1 MSAQKPT
8 ARGALGALGAFVGM
22 SVVAG
27 LLVTAAVTPA
37 IAVTGMA
44 ANNGIGAFDGLP
56 EYLQIG
62 ALPQVSTIYANQG
75 GQPVPIATFYS
86 QNRVEVGWD
95 DISQVVKDAAV
106 STEDPRFYQHGG
118 IDIEGTARAIVLTGL
133 LHRSTSGGS
142 SITQQYVKNVKVQQ
156 CEKLNVVVPA
166 PAFKG
171 TGTPTEDEQKKLDE
185 EQKKQQAAQDQK
197 YTDCYNEATDPTIS
211 RKLQEMKQAIGLE
224 KKYSKNDILKG
235 YLNIAGFGG
244 SVYGIES
251 AARYYFGA
259 TAKTLTLPQA
269 ATLVAIL
276 NNPANLRID
285 QDKATNPGNNA
296 ENGFKR
302 TLDRRDYVLRSMLK
316 AHKITQKQYDDA
328 VKTKIEPKITP
339 QPNGCE
345 TAAQYNAAYY
355 CDWVQHLVSEDTGL
369 AKTADER
376 DALLRAGGLKIYT
389 PLNLDVQAVAQ
400 QSLSSIVPSSK
411 PGVTL
416 GGTNLS
422 VEVGTGRVISMV
434 QNTKYTATATDDPN
448 YSGINYNTDFNE
460 GGSIGFQTGSTYKL
474 FTLLEWL
481 KEGHS
486 INDYVTAP
494 SASTTFPASR
504 WHTTCPD
511 TSWAGPWTVG
521 NDGPGEGGTMS
532 VARATAESVNT
543 AFAVMGTKLDL
554 CGIRQSAINLGIHPA
569 SDKVWTTDAA
579 GNPVQ
584 VANPLLGS
592 PATILG
598 TNNLSPLNL
607 VTAYAGVA
615 NGGKWC
621 TPVGID
627 KIVGPDGKNLP
638 VTPAKCT
645 QGIDPNVA
653 AGAIKALQGVV
664 SSGTGTIANPHDGVP
679 IFGKTGT
686 TDHAAQNWFVSST
699 TKVATVSWVGQ
710 TVGNSV
716 NFGNLTLGG
725 HGGRDAK
732 LYVARPV
739 IAALNKIYGG
749 DQFPQPTGS
758 VLQAKQVTVPDL
770 TGKSPSDA
778 QSTLQNLGFTY
789 QDGGPVDS
797 AQPAGTVASTNPPAG
812 SSAGIGAVITV
823 YTSKGNQKAVPDVTG
838 KSGQDAQNA
847 LKAAGFNVAWAPG
860 SDPNGTV
867 VSTDPAANTPATA
880 GSTVTITTSK
890 KSGGGPGNGGN
901 G

>member
-1 MSAQKPT
+1 
-8 ARGALGALGAFVGM
+8 M

-44 ANNGIGAFDGLP
+44 ASDGIGAFDGLP
-56 EYLQIG
+56 EYLEIE
-62 ALPQVSTIYANQG
+62 ALPQVSTVYANQG
-75 GQPVPIATFYS
+75 GQPVPIATFYQ

-95 DISQVVKDAAV
+95 DIAQVMKDATIA
-106 STEDPRFYQHGG
+106 TEDPRFYQHGG
-118 IDIEGTARAIVLTGL
+118 IDLEGTTRAIVLTGL
-133 LHRSTSGGS
+133 LHKSTSGGS

-156 CEKLNVVVPA
+156 CEKLNINVTA
-166 PAFKG
+166 
-171 TGTPTEDEQKKLDE
+171 PTEAEQKKR
-185 EQKKQQAAQDQK
+185 QAAQDKK
-197 YTDCYNEATDPTIS
+197 YENCYNEATDPTIS
-211 RKLQEMKQAIGLE
+211 RKVEEMKQAIGLE

-244 SVYGIES
+244 SVYGVES

-269 ATLVAIL
+269 ATLVAIV

-285 QDKATNPGNNA
+285 QDKATNPANNPD
-296 ENGFKR
+296 NGFKR
-302 TLDRRDYVLRSMLK
+302 TLERRDYVLRSMLK
-316 AHKITQKQYDDA
+316 AHKITQQQYDDA

-389 PLNLDVQAVAQ
+389 PLNLDIQGVAQ

-434 QNTKYTATATDDPN
+434 QNTNYTAGASTDPN
-448 YSGINYNTDFNE
+448 YSGINYNTDFDQ
-460 GGSIGFQTGSTYKL
+460 GGSGGFQTGSTYKL

-486 INDYVTAP
+486 INDSITAP
-494 SASTTFPASR
+494 NGPVAIPASR

-511 TSWAGPWTVG
+511 TAPVATWPSVG
-521 NDGPGEGGTMS
+521 NDGPGEGGTRS
-532 VARATAESVNT
+532 VAANTAASVNT
-543 AFAVMGTKLDL
+543 AFAEMGTKLDL
-554 CGIRQSAINLGIHPA
+554 CGIRQTAVDLGIHTA
-569 SDKVWTTDAA
+569 SPTVWSSDL
-579 GNPVQ
+579 NKEVP
-584 VANPLLGS
+584 NPLQGS

-598 TNNLSPLNL
+598 TNELSPLTL

-627 KIVGPDGKNLP
+627 KIVGPDGKDLP

-645 QGIDPNVA
+645 QGVDPNVA
-653 AGAIKALQGVV
+653 AGAIKALHGVV
-664 SSGTGTIANPHDGVP
+664 RGGGTGSIANPGDGVP
-679 IFGKTGT
+679 LFGKTGT

-716 NFGNLTLGG
+716 NFGNLSLGG

-749 DQFPQPTGS
+749 DQFPSATGS
-758 VLQAKQVTVPDL
+758 VLQAKQVTVPDV
-770 TGKSPSDA
+770 TGKSPADA
-778 QSTLQNLGFTY
+778 QSTLEGLGFTY
-789 QDGGPVDS
+789 QDGGQVDS
-797 AQPAGTVASTNPPAG
+797 ALPAGTVASTNPPAG
-812 SSAGIGAVITV
+812 SSAGIGAVVTV
-823 YTSKGNQKAVPDVTG
+823 SISKGNLVAVPDVTG
-838 KSGQDAQNA
+838 KKASDAVQA
-847 LKAAGFNVAWAPG
+847 LTGAGFTVQYSG
-860 SDPNGTV
+860 DPNATV
-867 VSTDPAANTPATA
+867 TSTDPPANTPAPT
-880 GSTVTITTSK
+880 GSQVQLK
-890 KSGGGPGNGGN
+890 VQGNNKGGG
-901 G
+901 

>member
-44 ANNGIGAFDGLP
+44 ASDGIGAFDGLP
-56 EYLQIG
+56 EYLEIG

-75 GQPVPIATFYS
+75 GQPVPIATFYQ

-95 DISQVVKDAAV
+95 DIAQVMKDATIA
-106 STEDPRFYQHGG
+106 TEDPRFYQHGG
-118 IDIEGTARAIVLTGL
+118 IDLEGTTRAIVLTGL
-133 LHRSTSGGS
+133 LHKSTSGGS

-156 CEKLNVVVPA
+156 CEALNKIVS
-166 PAFKG
+166 G
-171 TGTPTEDEQKKLDE
+171 PTEAEQKKR
-185 EQKKQQAAQDQK
+185 QAAQDKK
-197 YTDCYNEATDPTIS
+197 YEDCYNAATDPTIS
-211 RKLQEMKQAIGLE
+211 RKVEEMKQAIGLE

-244 SVYGIES
+244 SVYGVES

-269 ATLVAIL
+269 ATLVAIV

-302 TLDRRDYVLRSMLK
+302 TLERRDYVLRSMLK

-355 CDWVQHLVSEDTGL
+355 CSWVRDLISEDTGL
-369 AKTADER
+369 GKTAAAR

-389 PLNLDVQAVAQ
+389 PLNLDIQNVAQ
-400 QSLSSIVPSSK
+400 QSLSSYVPGSR
-411 PGVTL
+411 PGVAI
-416 GGTNLS
+416 GGSNLS

-434 QNTKYTATATDDPN
+434 QNTTYTAVDNGDPN
-448 YSGINYNTDFNE
+448 STSINYNTDFNE
-460 GGSIGFQTGSTYKL
+460 GGSGGFQTGSTYKL

-486 INDYVTAP
+486 INDRITAP
-494 SASTTFPASR
+494 SARTTFAANK
-504 WHTTCPD
+504 WHTTCSD
-511 TSWAGPWTVG
+511 TSPVASWTVE

-532 VARATAESVNT
+532 VSSATAESVNT
-543 AFAVMGTKLDL
+543 AFAIMGTKLDL
-554 CGIRQSAINLGIHPA
+554 CGIRQSAVNMGIHPA

-579 GNPVQ
+579 GNEVQ
-584 VANPLLGS
+584 VPNPLLGN
-592 PATILG
+592 PAAILG
-598 TNNLSPLNL
+598 TNNLSPLTL

-627 KIVGPDGKNLP
+627 KIVGADGKDLP
-638 VTPAKCT
+638 VTPTKCT
-645 QGIDPNVA
+645 QGVDPNVA

-679 IFGKTGT
+679 ILGKTGT
-686 TDHAAQNWFVSST
+686 TDSAAQNWFVSST
-699 TKVATVSWVGQ
+699 TKTATVSWVGQ
-710 TVGNSV
+710 TKQTNGNWV
-716 NFGNLTLGG
+716 NFGNFSLNGDN
-725 HGGRDAK
+725 GRNAK
-732 LYVARPV
+732 LHVAKPV
-739 IAALNKIYGG
+739 IAALNKLYGG
-749 DQFPQPTGS
+749 DPFPQATGS

-770 TGKSPSDA
+770 TGKSPAEA
-778 QSTLQNLGFTY
+778 QSTLEGLGFAY

-797 AQPAGTVASTNPPAG
+797 ALPAGVVASTNPPAG
-812 SSAGIGAVITV
+812 SSVGIGAVVTV
-823 YTSKGNQKAVPDVTG
+823 STSNGNLVAVPDVSGKKASDAVATLTG
-838 KSGQDAQNA
+838 
-847 LKAAGFNVAWAPG
+847 AGFAVQYNG
-860 SDPNGTV
+860 DPNAPVTA
-867 VSTDPAANTPATA
+867 TDPPANTAAPK
-880 GSTVTITTSK
+880 GSQVQLK
-890 KSGGGPGNGGN
+890 VQGNPNKGGG
-901 G
+901 

>member
-8 ARGALGALGAFVGM
+8 ARGALGALGAFIGM

-44 ANNGIGAFDGLP
+44 ASDGIGAFDGLP
-56 EYLQIG
+56 EYLEIG

-75 GQPVPIATFYS
+75 GQQVPIATFYS

-95 DISQVVKDAAV
+95 DIAQVMKDATV

-118 IDIEGTARAIVLTGL
+118 IDLEGTTRAIVLTGL

-142 SITQQYVKNVKVQQ
+142 SITQQYVKNVKVQK
-156 CEKLNVVVPA
+156 CEKLNIVVSA
-166 PAFKG
+166 P
-171 TGTPTEDEQKKLDE
+171 TPE
-185 EQKKQQAAQDQK
+185 EQKKRQAAQDKK
-197 YTDCYNEATDPTIS
+197 YQACYDKATETTIS
-211 RKLQEMKQAIGLE
+211 RKVEEMKQAIGLE
-224 KKYSKNDILKG
+224 KKYSKDEILKG

-244 SVYGIES
+244 TVYGVES
-251 AARYYFGA
+251 AARYYFGV
-259 TAKTLTLPQA
+259 TAKTLSLPQA

-285 QDKATNPGNNA
+285 QDKATNPSNNA
-296 ENGFKR
+296 DNGFKR
-302 TLDRRDYVLRSMLK
+302 TLERRNYVLKRML
-316 AHKITQKQYDDA
+316 ANHKITSKEYADA
-328 VKTKIEPKITP
+328 IKTPIQPKITP

-355 CDWVQHLVSEDTGL
+355 CDWVQHLVAEDTGL
-369 AKTADER
+369 GKTADDRE
-376 DALLRAGGLKIYT
+376 ALLRAGGLKIYT

-400 QSLSSIVPSSK
+400 QSLSSIVPSSR
-411 PGVTL
+411 PGVAL

-434 QNTKYTATATDDPN
+434 QNTNYTATASSDPN
-448 YSGINYNTDFNE
+448 YSGINYNTDFDQ
-460 GGSIGFQTGSTYKL
+460 GGSGGFQTGSTYKL

-486 INDYVTAP
+486 INDYITAP
-494 SASTTFPASR
+494 TATTTFPISR
-504 WHTTCPD
+504 WHSSCPD
-511 TSWAGPWTVG
+511 NAPPATWQVG
-521 NDGPGEGGTMS
+521 NDSAGEGGTMS
-532 VARATAESVNT
+532 VATATAESVNT
-543 AFAVMGTKLDL
+543 AFATMGTKLDL
-554 CGIRQSAINLGIHPA
+554 CGIRQTALDLGIHTA
-569 SDKVWTTDAA
+569 SPTVWSDALQKEV
-579 GNPVQ
+579 P
-584 VANPLLGS
+584 NPLLGS

-598 TNNLSPLNL
+598 TNELSPLTL

-627 KIVGPDGKNLP
+627 KIVGPDGKELP
-638 VTPAKCT
+638 VTPSTCT
-645 QGIDPNVA
+645 QGVDPNIA
-653 AGAIKALQGVV
+653 AGAIKALQGVITG
-664 SSGTGTIANPHDGVP
+664 GTGTIANPRDGVP

-749 DQFPQPTGS
+749 DPFPQPKGG

-770 TGKSPSDA
+770 TGKSPAEA
-778 QSTLQNLGFTY
+778 QSTLENLGFTY
-789 QDGGPVDS
+789 QDGGQQDS
-797 AQPAGTVASTNPPAG
+797 ALPAGTVSGTNPPAG
-812 SSAGIGAVITV
+812 SSAGIGAVVTV
-823 YTSKGNQKAVPDVTG
+823 YTSKGNLVAIPDVRG
-838 KSGQDAQNA
+838 KKASDAAQA
-847 LKAAGFNVAWAPG
+847 LKDAGFTVQYD
-860 SDPNGTV
+860 DPNAIVTATNPPAGTP
-867 VSTDPAANTPATA
+867 SQPNTRVQL
-880 GSTVTITTSK
+880 SVQ
-890 KSGGGPGNGGN
+890 GNGG
-901 G
+901 GGGG

>member
-8 ARGALGALGAFVGM
+8 ARGALSALGAFIGM

-56 EYLQIG
+56 EFLDIG
-62 ALPQVSTIYANQG
+62 TLPQVSTIYAKQG
-75 GQPVPIATFYS
+75 GQDVPIATFYS
-86 QNRVEVGWD
+86 QNRVEVGSD
-95 DISQVVKDAAV
+95 DIAQVMKDATI
-106 STEDPRFYQHGG
+106 STEDPRFYEHGG
-118 IDIEGTARAIVLTGL
+118 IDVEGTARAIIMTGL
-133 LHRSTSGGS
+133 LHKSTSGGS

-156 CEKLNVVVPA
+156 CEKLNL
-166 PAFKG
+166 KI
-171 TGTPTEDEQKKLDE
+171 TGGDEKTLKKR
-185 EQKKQQAAQDQK
+185 QAAQDKK
-197 YTDCYNEATDPTIS
+197 YMDCYNDATDPTIS
-211 RKLQEMKQAIGLE
+211 RKVEEMKQAIGLE
-224 KKYSKNDILKG
+224 KKYSKNEILNG

-244 SVYGIES
+244 SVYGVES

-296 ENGFKR
+296 DNGFKR
-302 TLDRRDYVLRSMLK
+302 TLDRRNYVFRSMLK
-316 AHKITQKQYDDA
+316 NHKITQQQYDEA

-355 CDWVQHLVSEDTGL
+355 CDWVQHLVADDAGL
-369 AKTADER
+369 GKTEAER

-389 PLNLDVQAVAQ
+389 PLNLDIQATAQ

-411 PGVTL
+411 AGVSL

-434 QNTKYTATATDDPN
+434 QNTNYTAGASDDPN
-448 YSGINYNTDFNE
+448 YSGINYNTDFQD
-460 GGSIGFQTGSTYKL
+460 GGSGGFQTGSTYKL

-486 INDYVTAP
+486 INDMISAP
-494 SASTTFPASR
+494 AGPVSIPASK
-504 WHTTCPD
+504 WHSTCPSD
-511 TSWAGPWTVG
+511 APAATWPSVG
-521 NDGPGEGGTMS
+521 NDSAGEGGNMS
-532 VARATAESVNT
+532 VATATAQSVNT

-554 CGIRQSAINLGIHPA
+554 CGIRQMAVNLGIHTA
-569 SDKVWTTDAA
+569 SPTVWSDDLQKDV
-579 GNPVQ
+579 P
-584 VANPLLGS
+584 NPLLGS

-598 TNNLSPLNL
+598 TNELSPLTL
-607 VTAYAGVA
+607 ATAYAGVA

-627 KIVGPDGKNLP
+627 KIVSSDGKELP
-638 VTPAKCT
+638 VTPSTCT
-645 QGIDPNVA
+645 QGVDANVA

-664 SSGTGTIANPHDGVP
+664 SGGTGSIANPRDGVP

-699 TKVATVSWVGQ
+699 TKVANVSWVGQ

-716 NFGNLTLGG
+716 NFGNLSLGG

-732 LYVARPV
+732 LYVAKPV

-749 DQFPQPTGS
+749 DPFPQATGT
-758 VLQAKQVTVPDL
+758 VLQAKQIAVPDL
-770 TGKSPSDA
+770 TGKSPADA
-778 QSTLQNLGFTY
+778 QTTLEALGLQY
-789 QDGGPVDS
+789 EDGGPVDS
-797 AQPAGTVASTNPPAG
+797 AQPAGTVASTNPAAG
-812 SSAGIGAVITV
+812 SNVGIGGSVTV
-823 YTSKGNQKAVPDVTG
+823 YTSKGNLAAIPDVTG
-838 KSGQDAQNA
+838 KTVAEATVA
-847 LKAAGFNVAWAPG
+847 LTAAGFSVQQSGNN
-860 SDPNGTV
+860 DPTATV
-867 VSTDPAANTPATA
+867 TATDPPAGTPAQPGTKVKL
-880 GSTVTITTSK
+880 TVD
-890 KSGGGPGNGGN
+890 SGGGGKNTSSPNPGNG
-901 G
+901 

>member
-8 ARGALGALGAFVGM
+8 ARGALGELGAFVGM

-86 QNRVEVGWD
+86 QNRVEVGWN
-95 DISQVVKDAAV
+95 DISQTMKDATI

-133 LHRSTSGGS
+133 LHKSTSGGS

-156 CEKLNVVVPA
+156 CETYNIIVPA
-166 PAFKG
+166 PTFKG
-171 TGTPTEDEQKKLDE
+171 TGTPSDAEQKKLDE
-185 EQKKQQAAQDQK
+185 EQKKQQAAQDKK
-197 YTDCYNEATDPTIS
+197 YTDCYNDATDPTIS

-244 SVYGIES
+244 SVYGVES

-259 TAKTLTLPQA
+259 TAKTLTVPQA

-316 AHKITQKQYDDA
+316 AHKITQKQYDES

-369 AKTADER
+369 AKTADQR
-376 DALLRAGGLKIYT
+376 NALLRAGGLKIYT
-389 PLNLDVQAVAQ
+389 PLNLDVQGVAQ
-400 QSLSSIVPSSK
+400 QSLSSIVPASK
-411 PGVTL
+411 PGVAL

-434 QNTKYTATATDDPN
+434 QNTNYTATASNDPN

-460 GGSIGFQTGSTYKL
+460 GGSGGFQTGSTYKL

-486 INDYVTAP
+486 INDMVTAP
-494 SASTTFPASR
+494 SARTTFPANK
-504 WHTTCPD
+504 WHTTCSD
-511 TSWAGPWTVG
+511 TSPAASWTVE
-521 NDGPGEGGTMS
+521 NDGAGEGGTMS
-532 VARATAESVNT
+532 VSRATANSVNT

-554 CGIRQSAINLGIHPA
+554 CGIRQSAVNMGIHPA
-569 SDKVWTTDAA
+569 SDKVWTQDAA
-579 GNPVQ
+579 GNEVQ
-584 VANPLLGS
+584 VANPLLGN
-592 PATILG
+592 PAAILG
-598 TNNLSPLNL
+598 TNDLSPLTL
-607 VTAYAGVA
+607 VSAYAGVA

-627 KIVGPDGKNLP
+627 KILGPDGKELP
-638 VTPAKCT
+638 VTPTKCT
-645 QGIDPNVA
+645 QGADPNVA

-664 SSGTGTIANPHDGVP
+664 SGGTGSIANPRDGVP

-686 TDHAAQNWFVSST
+686 TDSAAQNWFVSST
-699 TKVATVSWVGQ
+699 SKTATVSWVGQ
-710 TVGNSV
+710 TKQTNGAWV
-716 NFGNLTLGG
+716 NFGNFSLGG

-749 DQFPQPTGS
+749 DQFQQPSGS
-758 VLQAKQVTVPDL
+758 VLQAKQVTVPDV
-770 TGKSPSDA
+770 TGKSPADA
-778 QSTLQNLGFTY
+778 QSTLEGLGFTY

-812 SSAGIGAVITV
+812 SGAGIGAVVTV
-823 YTSKGNQKAVPDVTG
+823 YTSKGNQATVPDVTG
-838 KSGQDAQNA
+838 KSGQDAA
-847 LKAAGFNVAWAPG
+847 TTLTAAGFNVSWAPG
-860 SDPNGTV
+860 SDPAGKV
-867 VSTDPAANTPATA
+867 VSTDPAANTPATT
-880 GSTVTITTSK
+880 GSTVTITTSRK
-890 KSGGGPGNGGN
+890 NGGGGSGG
-901 G
+901 

>member
-1 MSAQKPT
+1 
-8 ARGALGALGAFVGM
+8 M

-95 DISQVVKDAAV
+95 DISQLMKDATI

-118 IDIEGTARAIVLTGL
+118 IDLEGTTRAIVLTGL
-133 LHRSTSGGS
+133 LHKSTSGGS

-156 CEKLNVVVPA
+156 CETYNIIVSA
-166 PAFKG
+166 
-171 TGTPTEDEQKKLDE
+171 PTEAEQKKR
-185 EQKKQQAAQDQK
+185 QAAQDKK
-197 YTDCYNEATDPTIS
+197 YEDCYNEATDPTIS

-244 SVYGIES
+244 SVYGVES

-296 ENGFKR
+296 DNGFKR
-302 TLDRRDYVLRSMLK
+302 TLERRDYVLRSMLK
-316 AHKITQKQYDDA
+316 NHKITQKQYDDA

-355 CDWVQHLVSEDTGL
+355 CDWVQHLVTEDTGL
-369 AKTADER
+369 AKTPDQR
-376 DALLRAGGLKIYT
+376 SALLRAGGLKIYT

-411 PGVTL
+411 PGVAL

-434 QNTKYTATATDDPN
+434 QNTNYTATASDDPN
-448 YSGINYNTDFNE
+448 FSGINYNTDFNE
-460 GGSIGFQTGSTYKL
+460 GGSGGFQTGSTYKL

-494 SASTTFPASR
+494 SSRTTFPASR
-504 WHTTCPD
+504 WHTTCSD
-511 TSWAGPWTVG
+511 TSPAASWTVE

-532 VARATAESVNT
+532 VSRATANSVNT

-554 CGIRQSAINLGIHPA
+554 CGIRQSALNMGIHPA

-579 GNPVQ
+579 GNEVQ
-584 VANPLLGS
+584 VANPLLGN
-592 PATILG
+592 PAAILG
-598 TNNLSPLNL
+598 TNDLSPLTL
-607 VTAYAGVA
+607 VSAYAGVA

-627 KIVGPDGKNLP
+627 KIIGPDGKDLP
-638 VTPAKCT
+638 VTPTKCT
-645 QGIDPNVA
+645 QGVDPNVA

-686 TDHAAQNWFVSST
+686 TDSAAQNWFVSST
-699 TKVATVSWVGQ
+699 TKTATVSWVGQ
-710 TVGNSV
+710 TKQTNGNWV
-716 NFGNLTLGG
+716 NFGNFSLGG

-732 LYVARPV
+732 LFVARPV

-758 VLQAKQVTVPDL
+758 VLQAKQVTVPDV

-778 QSTLQNLGFTY
+778 QSTLEGLGFTY

-823 YTSKGNQKAVPDVTG
+823 YTSKGNLVAVPDVSG
-838 KSGQDAQNA
+838 KKASDAVQA
-847 LKAAGFNVAWAPG
+847 LTSAGFTVQYSG
-860 SDPNGTV
+860 DPNATV
-867 VSTDPAANTPATA
+867 TATDPPAGTPTPTGSPVKLSVKSDKGNGNNT
-880 GSTVTITTSK
+880 
-890 KSGGGPGNGGN
+890 GGN